1 MVSLEWAKE
10 NLGRAIP
17 ENWFPEL
24 LNMSEEKA
32 RMFALRFPR
41 GSINLP
47 EPEPVKK
54 ASPKKKA
61 ARAEE
66 MGRSQ
71 AMDGLTM
78 LRLRWSWVGGWFGV
92 MDTL

>member
-61 ARAEE
+61 APKKKVAKKE
-66 MGRSQ
+66 
-71 AMDGLTM
+71 D
-78 LRLRWSWVGGWFGV
+78 
-92 MDTL
+92 